1 MSPTRIEEENTEERT
16 VFDSGATAHYY
27 PTAFDE
33 ESPNDGRYQITERV
47 TAEFK
52 NELVRLIS
60 AGALVRVALSEELL
74 AIGTLVQPA
83 DRRPQTY
90 ARTTVHV
97 RPEQP
102 SLNRIRLSAAG
113 NTIQDVDISSNY
125 LHIPFDTQIAELP
138 AAVRQRI
145 GRDTYTRNFCHTC
158 GNDGTRNH
166 HDHQC
171 RDEDARRSPR

>member
-16 VFDSGATAHYY
+16 VFDSGATAHYG

-33 ESPNDGRYQITERV
+33 ENPNDGRYQITERV
-47 TAEFK
+47 IAEFK

-60 AGALVRVALSEELL
+60 AGALVRQSPP
-74 AIGTLVQPA
+74 TL
-83 DRRPQTY
+83 TI
-90 ARTTVHV
+90 HV

-113 NTIQDVDISSNY
+113 NTIRDVDISSNY
-125 LHIPFDTQIAELP
+125 LHIPRDTQIAELP

-145 GRDTYTRNFCHTC
+145 GRGTYTRNFCHTC

-166 HDHQC
+166 HDH
-171 RDEDARRSPR
+171 

>member
-1 MSPTRIEEENTEERT
+1 MSPTRIEEENNEEET
-16 VFDSGATAHYY
+16 IFDSGASAHYY
-27 PTAFDE
+27 LTAFNE
-33 ESPNDGRYQITERV
+33 ESPNDGRSQEHQII
-47 TAEFK
+47 TAT
-52 NELVRLIS
+52 
-60 AGALVRVALSEELL
+60 GVALSKELL

-102 SLNRIRLSAAG
+102 SLNRIRLSVAG
-113 NTIQDVDISSNY
+113 NTIRDVDISSNY
-125 LHIPFDTQIAELP
+125 LHIPRDTQIAELP

-145 GRDTYTRNFCHTC
+145 GRGTYTRNFCHTC

-166 HDHQC
+166 HDH
-171 RDEDARRSPR
+171 

>member
-16 VFDSGATAHYY
+16 VFDSGASAHYY

-52 NELVRLIS
+52 NEFVRLIS
-60 AGALVRVALSEELL
+60 AGALVRQS
-74 AIGTLVQPA
+74 TLT
-83 DRRPQTY
+83 QTHG
-90 ARTTVHV
+90 RTTVHV

-125 LHIPFDTQIAELP
+125 LHIPLNTQIAELP